1 MTVGEITG
9 QTQTQSKK
17 KNHPF
22 LRSLAFM
29 LFSCVIGVVV
39 VSLWKA
45 GEPDFPSYLVN
56 PLSGIVTFLTYMAI
70 SIFYELQTI
79 QEKID
84 SLTKQ

>member
-9 QTQTQSKK
+9 QTESKK
-17 KNHPF
+17 KDHPF

-29 LFSCVIGVVV
+29 LLGSVIGVIVV
-39 VSLWKA
+39 NLWKA
-45 GEPDFPSYLVN
+45 GEPEFPSYLVD
-56 PLSGIVTFLTYMAI
+56 PLTGIVTFLTYMAI